1 MNGRPMQSLS
11 ISGLMTLNLHAL
23 NNEGAEHW
31 DVSPEEFRNYV
42 AVEIQRWRGVIE
54 AANIKLE

>member
-1 MNGRPMQSLS
+1 MSNTQRDGVAGDRQR
-11 ISGLMTLNLHAL
+11 L

-42 AVEIQRWRGVIE
+42 AAEIQRWKGVIE
-54 AANIKLE
+54 AANIKIE